1 MKQIKALACSNSQE
15 ILGRVTLNGKNI
27 FNRSAYILVTN
38 AKDTPKGYKAIISTH
53 DSSDKPSAQYI
64 QVDDISDFN
73 EGDVINITKDGE
85 NVFFMKSALH
95 PMPSLQQ
102 LVVIIVVLCV
112 LNLLCRRK
120 KTGQILI

>member
-38 AKDTPKGYKAIISTH
+38 GKDTPKGYKAIISTH

-73 EGDVINITKDGE
+73 EGDV
-85 NVFFMKSALH
+85 FFMKSALH

-102 LVVIIVVLCV
+102 LVVIIVVSCV